1 MQDIAEMQNTLSLHL
16 SAQSETIQ
24 QIHKDTIDS
33 SISIEKGN
41 QYLASAERI
50 FGGPRLWVL
59 IFFLLASFVILFLD
73 YYYS

>member
-1 MQDIAEMQNTLSLHL
+1 MQEIAEMQNTLSLHL

-24 QIHKDTIDS
+24 QIHNDTMDS
-33 SISIEKGN
+33 SLIIEKGN
-41 QYLASAERI
+41 HYLASAERV

-59 IFFLLASFVILFLD
+59 LFFLLASFVILFLD